1 MSNFEP
7 FANDSHSTSIGDMIV
22 ENGTDSIGFYGQ
34 IDLSRDKA
42 GLARARA
49 LRAFFDSVV
58 AALEGEAAL
67 PDALPD
73 RKPGTIKNPFV

>member
-7 FANDSHSTSIGDMIV
+7 FANDSHSTSIGDMTV

-42 GLARARA
+42 GLARACA
-49 LRAFFDSVV
+49 LKAFFDSVV
-58 AALEGEAAL
+58 AALEGEASL
-67 PDALPD
+67 PDALPN
-73 RKPGTIKNPFV
+73 RKPEIVKNPFN

>member
-7 FANDSHSTSIGDMIV
+7 FADDSHSTSIGDMSV

-42 GLARARA
+42 GLGRARA
-49 LRAFFDSVV
+49 LKAFFDSVV
-58 AALEGEAAL
+58 AALEGEASL

-73 RKPGTIKNPFV
+73 RKPGTIKNPFI

>member
-1 MSNFEP
+1 MPDFKP

-22 ENGTDSIGFYGQ
+22 ENGTDSIGLYGQ
-34 IDLSRDKA
+34 IDLSRDKV

-49 LRAFFDSVV
+49 LKAFFDSVV
-58 AALEGEAAL
+58 AALEGQASL

-73 RKPGTIKNPFV
+73 RKPGTIKNPFI